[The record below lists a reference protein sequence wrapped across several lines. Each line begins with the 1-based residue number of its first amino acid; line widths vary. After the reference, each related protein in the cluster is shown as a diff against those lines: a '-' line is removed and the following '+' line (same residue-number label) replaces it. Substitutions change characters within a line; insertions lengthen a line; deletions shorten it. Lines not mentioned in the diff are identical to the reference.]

1 MFAIARTMDEEA
13 VLSLKNFNESLL
25 QDIVDS
31 EIDLDRLNL
40 YVIRQLKYGIEH
52 NLYKEMGFESPKEF
66 LGYRILAH
74 NIENIGDTAVEI
86 AKNTLALKKML
97 GEKIFDEF
105 KPIDDLCTRIIE
117 FNLFCKTLLDT
128 SLKALFKRD
137 YDLANETMS
146 RYASTG
152 LSLEKESVDLMLRHK
167 MAPNIAF
174 LIRLVLS
181 SSKKMMEY
189 SRDIAEIT
197 LNRTVEEKSQY

>member
-1 MFAIARTMDEEA
+1 
-13 VLSLKNFNESLL
+13 
-25 QDIVDS
+25 
-31 EIDLDRLNL
+31 
-40 YVIRQLKYGIEH
+40 
-52 NLYKEMGFESPKEF
+52 
-66 LGYRILAH
+66 
-74 NIENIGDTAVEI
+74 
-86 AKNTLALKKML
+86 
-97 GEKIFDEF
+97 
-105 KPIDDLCTRIIE
+105 
-117 FNLFCKTLLDT
+117 LLDT

-137 YDLANETMS
+137 YDLADETMS

-181 SSKKMMEY
+181 SSRKMMEY